1 MTLNAQLFNNYLR
14 QPTFFEDLAL
24 PETSSLYRSM
34 DPFKFFENNLMREI
48 LLDSNDSDDHEVL
61 FAKSAVSRSR
71 RLPYA
76 KFSASSPEEAAL
88 FSATRPNSHD
98 VSDNDEQTSQGP
110 APVAPV
116 VDMRARRPPGNLSV
130 VNRPKPVTTN
140 MAAAYQQR
148 VPNRRKLTMKRH
160 MDRVFGAQYDEQN
173 PNCMI
178 SLRVRNLN
186 SSNIAE
192 FILDH

>member
-1 MTLNAQLFNNYLR
+1 MALNVQLYTNYLR

-24 PETSSLYRSM
+24 PETSGLYRSM

-48 LLDSNDSDDHEVL
+48 LLDSNDSDDLEAR
-61 FAKSAVSRSR
+61 FAKSAVSRP

-88 FSATRPNSHD
+88 FTATRPNSHD

-116 VDMRARRPPGNLSV
+116 VDVRARRPPGNLTVV
-130 VNRPKPVTTN
+130 VNRPTAIATGRQQQ
-140 MAAAYQQR
+140 QQR

-192 FILDH
+192 FILEH